1 MRVRSADLFKLI
13 EDSWDKL
20 ESEYNESFKSMNAQ
34 FFDKLASYIQV
45 ESKNKYKLKGATLY
59 KQYYLKIKEN
69 IDGLDSDFIG
79 ITPLY
84 LAALS
89 NFLYNKPF
97 EEIGI
102 QPLSESQEEIPE
114 FPSHHASFPST
125 PTIPLPLSN
134 FKDNNYL
141 ASAKISNKTKN
152 ILLKLFKYN
161 EIQRDTFW
169 IKDESINPNGTHK
182 DRMAWEIYLWYD
194 SEIKKQI
201 NTPDKKISL
210 KSLSLISSGSAAFS
224 LQKILRDRGL
234 PNLRVLMDKDTNP
247 KLVEF
252 LKNHDC
258 KVYLTN
264 LDSKELSSKEILT
277 LTDNSRGLDL
287 TYSSVFNSNREIYYD
302 WLTYEVLNQ
311 NPNWVFIPFGTGE
324 LYKNIVNR
332 SINELDKKISSKR
345 FFGDKKIIMN
355 CNFLGASTDNKKSKM
370 KMLYSKFQNKSI
382 LNINK
387 KLQNTKK
394 IGDNS
399 SVALVDEVYLKSAI
413 EIGKH
418 FNLVFEPSGISG
430 MALLFQMIDNN
441 QVSFN
446 ANDKIILIN
455 TGKSITSNYY

>member
-1 MRVRSADLFKLI
+1 
-13 EDSWDKL
+13 
-20 ESEYNESFKSMNAQ
+20 
-34 FFDKLASYIQV
+34 
-45 ESKNKYKLKGATLY
+45 
-59 KQYYLKIKEN
+59 
-69 IDGLDSDFIG
+69 
-79 ITPLY
+79 
-84 LAALS
+84 
-89 NFLYNKPF
+89 
-97 EEIGI
+97 
-102 QPLSESQEEIPE
+102 
-114 FPSHHASFPST
+114 
-125 PTIPLPLSN
+125 
-134 FKDNNYL
+134 
-141 ASAKISNKTKN
+141 
-152 ILLKLFKYN
+152 
-161 EIQRDTFW
+161 
-169 IKDESINPNGTHK
+169 
-182 DRMAWEIYLWYD
+182 MAWEIYLWYD

-252 LKNHDC
+252 LKSHDC

-399 SVALVDEVYLKSAI
+399 SVALVDEVYLKSAV

-441 QVSFN
+441 QVSITHVNLNDNTIEGLEYINKN
-446 ANDKIILIN
+446 AFSVQYHPESAPGPHDSRYLFDKFISNIKNVNNDC
-455 TGKSITSNYY
+455 S